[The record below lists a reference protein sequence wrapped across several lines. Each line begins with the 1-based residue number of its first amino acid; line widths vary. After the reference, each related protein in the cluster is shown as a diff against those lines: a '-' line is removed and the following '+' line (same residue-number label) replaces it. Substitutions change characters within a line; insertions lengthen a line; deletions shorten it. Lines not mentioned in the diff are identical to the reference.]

1 MRDIR
6 GDLQDR
12 AHRIKQQIR
21 AEQAQFEIL
30 LAQVRR
36 EHNDRLEHIRAQL
49 AIVAKVLQLANWH
62 HELRMSAAR
71 SLALAAAAEIAARE
85 FAQVQSR
92 SVIATSGSEE

>member
-12 AHRIKQQIR
+12 TNRIRQQIR

-30 LAQVRR
+30 FARVRR

-49 AIVAKVLQLANWH
+49 EAVTRVLQFASWH
-62 HELRMSAAR
+62 HDLRMAAAR
-71 SLALAAAAEIAARE
+71 ALALAATAEIAAR
-85 FAQVQSR
+85 QVTQARNR
-92 SVIATSGSEE
+92 SVIARWPG